1 MSTEEKLIKGTLKQ
15 VEKQE
20 EKGMAGKGLTVRA
33 MEALQ
38 KGDYQALLEEA
49 AIAFRLFRFDQ

>member
-1 MSTEEKLIKGTLKQ
+1 MSTEEKLVKGTLKQ
-15 VEKQE
+15 AGKQE

-49 AIAFRLFRFDQ
+49 ALAFRMFRYDE